1 MSSRARVSDL
11 FGGDAVRFARA
22 SVEAEVRGTEMPPI
36 PGDDRFSEVSGAFV
50 TLSNNPSGDL
60 RGCIGIPMPVMPL
73 GDAIRRGAAS
83 ACHDPRFPDLE
94 EHELPAIT
102 VEVTVLTPP
111 VPIMFDDP
119 AELPGLIEVGRDGLI
134 IELFG
139 RSGLLLPQVPVE
151 WGWDE
156 TEYLDHLCMKAG
168 LPSGAWM
175 SPSVRMS
182 SFEGEIW
189 KEESPRGRILEV
201 GIDGHRDGH
210 NGSGVH

>member
-1 MSSRARVSDL
+1 
-11 FGGDAVRFARA
+11 
-22 SVEAEVRGTEMPPI
+22 
-36 PGDDRFSEVSGAFV
+36 
-50 TLSNNPSGDL
+50 
-60 RGCIGIPMPVMPL
+60 
-73 GDAIRRGAAS
+73 
-83 ACHDPRFPDLE
+83 
-94 EHELPAIT
+94 
-102 VEVTVLTPP
+102 
-111 VPIMFDDP
+111 MFDDP

-189 KEESPRGRILEV
+189 REESPRGRILEV